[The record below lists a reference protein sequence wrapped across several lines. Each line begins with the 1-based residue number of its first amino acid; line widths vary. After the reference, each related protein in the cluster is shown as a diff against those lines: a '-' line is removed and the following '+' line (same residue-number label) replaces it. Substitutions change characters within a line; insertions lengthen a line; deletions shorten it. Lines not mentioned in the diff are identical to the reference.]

1 MRHEKLLDAN
11 KCILL
16 VVDIQEA
23 FKDHISEL
31 ERVIVR
37 SKIMIQAAK
46 LLEVPIVVTEQYP
59 KGLGRT
65 LGPIQEILG
74 DCHYYDKV
82 TFSCCQDNS
91 IKEALQN
98 AGRSQVLI
106 IGIETQVCIMQT
118 AYDLLTMHLLPYIA
132 VDAVGSRRESDR
144 QVALQRLQKDGVVL
158 TTTEAAI
165 FEMTGSSKH
174 PAFKEISNLVK

>member
-1 MRHEKLLDAN
+1 MRHEKLLAAD
-11 KCILL
+11 KCVLL

-23 FKDHISEL
+23 FAGHISEL
-31 ERVIVR
+31 ERVIER
-37 SKIMIQAAK
+37 SKIMIQAAR
-46 LLEVPIVVTEQYP
+46 LLKVPMVVTEQYP

-65 LGPIQEILG
+65 LGPIQEALG
-74 DCHYYDKV
+74 DCQYYDKV

-91 IKEALQN
+91 IKEILQN

-106 IGIETQVCIMQT
+106 VGIETHVCIMQT
-118 AYDLLTMHLLPYIA
+118 AYDLLAMNLQPYIA

-144 QVALQRLQKDGVVL
+144 QVALQRLQQDGVVL

-165 FEMTGSSKH
+165 FEVAVSAKH
-174 PAFKEISNLVK
+174 PAFKEISKLVK